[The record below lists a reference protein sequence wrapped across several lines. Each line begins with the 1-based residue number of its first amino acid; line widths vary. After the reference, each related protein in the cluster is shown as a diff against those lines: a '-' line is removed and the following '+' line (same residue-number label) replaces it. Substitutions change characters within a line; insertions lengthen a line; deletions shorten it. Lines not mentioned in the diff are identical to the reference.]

1 MPPEPSP
8 DLFDADF
15 LSGAPAGQAAFRHAV
30 AVSGEALVGRYAG
43 QTTPY
48 AGASPADLARRIA
61 AIDVC
66 PEEGIG
72 IDAAIGLIGDLVLS
86 QSVVVADPNCLGHLH
101 CPPLIPGIA
110 AELMI
115 AATNQS
121 MDSWDQAP
129 AATYLEQHVVEWLAQ
144 TLGMGDAADG
154 IFTSGGTQSNF
165 MALLLARNLIG
176 QRLGWR
182 VREEGLPPEARALR
196 ILCSDVAH
204 FSIQQ
209 AAMILGLG
217 EAAVVTVPT
226 DASRRMDADA
236 LAARVAGLRDE
247 GLMPFCVVATVGTT
261 DFGSIDPLDAIAD
274 LCAAQGLWLHADA
287 AFGGA
292 LVLSDRHRHLL
303 DGIGRADS
311 VTVDFHKLFYQPIS
325 CATFL
330 VRRPRDFDAI
340 HLHADYLNPE
350 ENAEAGVLDLVGK
363 SIQTTRR
370 FDGLKPFLTLQALGR
385 RKLAAMID
393 ATIALAADT
402 AALIEADADLTLAAP
417 PTINALVFRFAPNG
431 HDLAIVDAV
440 NRAIRATL
448 LHDGRALLAGTRV
461 DGHSHLKL
469 TMLNPRTTIEHAR
482 AILAAV
488 TTTGHALLADRA
500 GAWRGEAA

>member
-1 MPPEPSP
+1 MAET
-8 DLFDADF
+8 FDADF
-15 LSGAPAGQAAFRHAV
+15 LSAAPAGQAAFRRAV
-30 AVSGEALVGRYAG
+30 AAGSDALVARYAG
-43 QTTPY
+43 QTAPY
-48 AGASPADLARRIA
+48 AGASPADIARRVA

-66 PEEGIG
+66 PDEGIG
-72 IDAAIGLIGDLVLS
+72 MDAAIELVSELVLS

-129 AATYLEQHVVEWLAQ
+129 AATYLEQHIVEWLAALMG
-144 TLGMGDAADG
+144 LGDTADG

-165 MALLLARNLIG
+165 MALLIARNLIG
-176 QRLGWR
+176 QRLGWQ
-182 VREEGLPPEARALR
+182 VRRHGLPPEAQRLR

-209 AAMILGLG
+209 AAMILGMG

-226 DASRRMDADA
+226 DAARRMDAAA
-236 LAARVAGLRDE
+236 LAERIRELRAE

-261 DFGSIDPLDAIAD
+261 DFGSIDPLHAIAD
-274 LCAAQGLWLHADA
+274 LCAAEELWLHADA

-292 LVLSDRHRHLL
+292 LALSDRHRHLL

-330 VRRPRDFDAI
+330 VRRASDFDAI
-340 HLHADYLNPE
+340 HLRADYLNPE
-350 ENAEAGVLDLVGK
+350 ENVEAGVLDLVGK
-363 SIQTTRR
+363 SVQTTRR
-370 FDGLKPFLTLQALGR
+370 FDGLKPFMTLQALGR
-385 RKLAAMID
+385 RRLAAMID
-393 ATIALAADT
+393 ATIAVAAQT
-402 AALIEADADLTLAAP
+402 GALIDADPELSLAAP
-417 PTINALVFRFAPNG
+417 PTINALVFRFMPVG
-431 HDLAIVDAV
+431 HDLATIDAV

-469 TMLNPRTTIEHAR
+469 TMLNPRTTVEHAR

-488 TTTGHALLADRA
+488 KTTGHALLAERS
-500 GAWRGEAA
+500 GNWRDEAA